1 MRQHTW
7 RYYFSEYPLI
17 AVDLDAL
24 SPRTPQDSNQTRT
37 GMMWSHRMPAG
48 FAAAITSY
56 PVGSMYAIY
65 GSIYHQYTP
74 VMLAYIYHTWI
85 LWVFG
90 PHFEIMHFNDLWS
103 PGRSMAFHS
112 KLTAKLTK
120 YWKKYIETQK
130 VSMWHCLESW
140 LATLCFFSDPQE
152 IWSVQPIKCVLYIIL
167 HVLNNIWQSINM

>member
-74 VMLAYIYHTWI
+74 VMLAYIPYMDPMGIWTPFWDHALQWSMITWPEHGFSLKTHGKTHQVLEEVYRNPKGI
-85 LWVFG
+85 HVALPWIVTRYSVF
-90 PHFEIMHFNDLWS
+90 FFRS
-103 PGRSMAFHS
+103 PGNMKCSTHQMCVVYYITCIKQH
-112 KLTAKLTK
+112 LAK
-120 YWKKYIETQK
+120 
-130 VSMWHCLESW
+130 H
-140 LATLCFFSDPQE
+140 
-152 IWSVQPIKCVLYIIL
+152 
-167 HVLNNIWQSINM
+167 